1 MLSVLP
7 SPSRL
12 LSCAFAVAT
21 IISLALAAPSHSG
34 SDADSVEE
42 PPTDGAVASSIS
54 AERKQDEA
62 AVRQAALDYVLALY
76 EADPTRVKRSVD
88 PNLTKFG
95 YYHNGDTY
103 RGTAMTYVEL
113 HELAKTYNEGH
124 SRFDPD
130 TTAHEVVVFE
140 VMDKTA
146 SARITAHWG
155 VDYMHLAKVDG
166 QWRIRNILWQSHGR
180 DER

>member
-1 MLSVLP
+1 MSTLAP

-12 LSCAFAVAT
+12 LSCALAVAT
-21 IISLALAAPSHSG
+21 TISLALAAPPNSS
-34 SDADSVEE
+34 SNPNSV
-42 PPTDGAVASSIS
+42 GALSPST
-54 AERKQDEA
+54 AERQQDKA
-62 AVRQAALDYVLALY
+62 AVRRAALDYVMALY
-76 EADPTRVKRSVD
+76 ESDASRVERSVD
-88 PNLTKFG
+88 RSLTKFG
-95 YYHNGDTY
+95 YYHTGDAY
-103 RGTAMTYVEL
+103 HGTAMTYTEL
-113 HELAKTYNEGH
+113 HELAKTYNDGH

-166 QWRIRNILWQSHGR
+166 RWRIRNILWQSHES
-180 DER
+180 DEK

>member
-1 MLSVLP
+1 MSTLFP

-12 LSCAFAVAT
+12 LSSALAVTTILSLTLLAPPVPSSGPGPIDGSPANAAVA
-21 IISLALAAPSHSG
+21 
-34 SDADSVEE
+34 
-42 PPTDGAVASSIS
+42 PPIS
-54 AERKQDEA
+54 AERQQDEA

-76 EADPTRVKRSVD
+76 EADASRVARSVD
-88 PNLTKFG
+88 RELTKFG
-95 YYHNGDTY
+95 YYHNGEAY
-103 RGTAMTYVEL
+103 RGVGMTYAEL
-113 HELAKTYNEGH
+113 HDLAKTYNDGN

-140 VMDKTA
+140 VMEKTA

-166 QWRIRNILWQSHGR
+166 QWRIRNILWQSQVG